1 MSKEKKII
9 QNQRHLTSF
18 DLKTELILEALFE
31 NNIIDDFDVVI
42 KPNGLFYR
50 RFSKDKMNI
59 SLDPNNSD
67 ILNID
72 VSRDGFYDVL
82 PESFTHNFRQSG
94 STSNPVEEFKIR
106 KKEEKEARHFFN
118 PIENELFR
126 FRHAIEKNES
136 DFFLKLRANGLV
148 DIIKSILVYEK
159 NIPDTLVVKM
169 FYALLQQKENANQN
183 IEEIILILEEII
195 GEKVTFT
202 SRNIKL
208 ENVSDVNEEEND
220 FIMGINTTLESNQEI
235 YLKKYN
241 FIVGPLKNSNELN
254 NYFKNQTMHSFLN
267 SFFNLFLPFHVQY
280 SYEILLKKKD
290 QKFAMDNNEYK
301 SRLGIST
308 IL

>member
-1 MSKEKKII
+1 MSEEKKII
-9 QNQRHLTSF
+9 KNQRHLTSF

-31 NNIIDDFDVVI
+31 NNIIDDFNVVI

-50 RFSKDKMNI
+50 KFSKDRMNI
-59 SLDPNNSD
+59 SLDSNNSD
-67 ILNID
+67 VLNID
-72 VSRDGFYDVL
+72 ISRDGFYDVL
-82 PESFTHNFRQSG
+82 PESFSHNFRQSG
-94 STSNPVEEFKIR
+94 STTNPVEEFKIR

-136 DFFLKLRANGLV
+136 DFFLNLRANGLV
-148 DIIKSILVYEK
+148 DIIKSILVFEK

-195 GEKVTFT
+195 EEKVTFT
-202 SRNIKL
+202 SNNIKL
-208 ENVSDVNEEEND
+208 ENVSDVNEVEED

-241 FIVGPLKNSNELN
+241 FIIGPLKNSNNLS
-254 NYFKNQTMHSFLN
+254 NYFENQTMHSFLN

-280 SYEILLKKKD
+280 TFEVLLKKKD
-290 QKFAMDNNEYK
+290 QKFSMDDQK
-301 SRLGIST
+301 FKARLGIST

>member
-1 MSKEKKII
+1 MTIEKKII
-9 QNQRHLTSF
+9 QNQRNLTSF
-18 DLKTELILEALFE
+18 DIKTELILQALFE
-31 NNIIDDFDVVI
+31 SNMIDDFNVVI

-50 RFSKDKMNI
+50 KFSKDKMNI
-59 SLDPNNSD
+59 SSDVHDAD

-72 VSRDGFYDVL
+72 ISRDGFYDVL

-94 STSNPVEEFKIR
+94 STTNPVEEFKIR

-148 DIIKSILVYEK
+148 DIIKSILVFEK
-159 NIPDTLVVKM
+159 NIPDLLVVKM
-169 FYALLQQKENANQN
+169 FYALVQQKENANQS
-183 IEEIILILEEII
+183 IEEIILILEEILE
-195 GEKVTFT
+195 EKVTFT
-202 SRNIKL
+202 SSNIKL
-208 ENVSDVNEEEND
+208 ENVSDVNEVEKD
-220 FIMGINTTLESNQEI
+220 FIMGINTTLESNEEI

-241 FIVGPLKNSNELN
+241 FIVGPLKNSDHLN
-254 NYFKNQTMHSFLN
+254 SYFENQTMHSFLN

-280 SYEILLKKKD
+280 TYEILLKRKD
-290 QKFAMDNNEYK
+290 QKFLMDNNEYK

>member
-1 MSKEKKII
+1 MSVKKEII
-9 QNQRHLTSF
+9 ENQRHLTSF
-18 DLKTELILEALFE
+18 DLKTELILEALFQ
-31 NNIIDDFDVVI
+31 NGIIEDFNVVI

-50 RFSKDKMNI
+50 KFSKDKMNI
-59 SLDPNNSD
+59 SLDSNNSEV
-67 ILNID
+67 LNID
-72 VSRDGFYDVL
+72 ISRDGFYDVL
-82 PESFTHNFRQSG
+82 PESFSHNFRQSG

-106 KKEEKEARHFFN
+106 KKEEKEARYFFN

-136 DFFLKLRANGLV
+136 DFFLNLRANGLV
-148 DIIKSILVYEK
+148 DIIKSILVFEN
-159 NIPDTLVVKM
+159 NIPQDLVVKM

-195 GEKVTFT
+195 EEKVTFT
-202 SRNIKL
+202 SNNIKL
-208 ENVSDVNEEEND
+208 ENVSDVNEVEKE
-220 FIMGINTTLESNQEI
+220 FVMGVNTTLESNQEI

-241 FIVGPLKNSNELN
+241 FIIGPLKNSNQLN
-254 NYFKNQTMHSFLN
+254 NYFENQTMYSFLN

-280 SYEILLKKKD
+280 TFEVLLKGED
-290 QKFAMDNNEYK
+290 QKFSMDDQKFK

>member
-1 MSKEKKII
+1 MSEEKKII

-31 NNIIDDFDVVI
+31 NNIVDDFNVVI
-42 KPNGLFYR
+42 RPNGLFFR
-50 RFSKDKMNI
+50 KFSKDRMNI
-59 SLDPNNSD
+59 SLDSNNSD
-67 ILNID
+67 VLNID

-82 PESFTHNFRQSG
+82 PESFSHNFRQSG
-94 STSNPVEEFKIR
+94 STTNPVEEFKIR

-136 DFFLKLRANGLV
+136 DFFLNLRANGLV
-148 DIIKSILVYEK
+148 DIIKSILVFEK

-195 GEKVTFT
+195 EEKVTFT
-202 SRNIKL
+202 SSNIKL
-208 ENVSDVNEEEND
+208 ENVSDVNEVEKD

-241 FIVGPLKNSNELN
+241 FIIGPLKNSNNLN
-254 NYFKNQTMHSFLN
+254 SYFENQTMHSFLN

-280 SYEILLKKKD
+280 TFEVLLKKKD
-290 QKFAMDNNEYK
+290 QKFSIDDQKFK

>member
-1 MSKEKKII
+1 MSEEKKII

-31 NNIIDDFDVVI
+31 NNIVDDFNVVI
-42 KPNGLFYR
+42 RPNGLFFR
-50 RFSKDKMNI
+50 KFSKDRMNI
-59 SLDPNNSD
+59 SLDFNNSD
-67 ILNID
+67 VLNID
-72 VSRDGFYDVL
+72 ISRDGFYDVL
-82 PESFTHNFRQSG
+82 PESFSHNFRQSG
-94 STSNPVEEFKIR
+94 STTNPVEEFKIR

-136 DFFLKLRANGLV
+136 DFFLNLRANGLV
-148 DIIKSILVYEK
+148 DIIKSILVFER

-195 GEKVTFT
+195 EEKVTFT
-202 SRNIKL
+202 SSNIKL
-208 ENVSDVNEEEND
+208 ENVSDVNEVEKD

-241 FIVGPLKNSNELN
+241 FIIGPLKNSNNLN
-254 NYFKNQTMHSFLN
+254 SYFENQTMHSFLN

-280 SYEILLKKKD
+280 TFEVLLKKKD
-290 QKFAMDNNEYK
+290 QKFSIDDQKFK

>member
-1 MSKEKKII
+1 MSEEKKII
-9 QNQRHLTSF
+9 KNQRHLTSF

-31 NNIIDDFDVVI
+31 NNIVDDFNVVI
-42 KPNGLFYR
+42 RPNGLFYR
-50 RFSKDKMNI
+50 KFSKDRMNI
-59 SLDPNNSD
+59 SLDSNNSD
-67 ILNID
+67 VLNID
-72 VSRDGFYDVL
+72 ISRDGFYDVL
-82 PESFTHNFRQSG
+82 PESFSHNFRQSG
-94 STSNPVEEFKIR
+94 STTNPVEEFKIR

-136 DFFLKLRANGLV
+136 DFFLNLRANGLV
-148 DIIKSILVYEK
+148 DIIKSILVFEK

-195 GEKVTFT
+195 EEKVTFT
-202 SRNIKL
+202 SSNIKL
-208 ENVSDVNEEEND
+208 ENVSDVNEVEKD

-241 FIVGPLKNSNELN
+241 FIIGPLKSSNNLNS
-254 NYFKNQTMHSFLN
+254 YFKNQTMHSFLN

-280 SYEILLKKKD
+280 TFEVLLKKKD
-290 QKFAMDNNEYK
+290 QKFSMDDQKFK